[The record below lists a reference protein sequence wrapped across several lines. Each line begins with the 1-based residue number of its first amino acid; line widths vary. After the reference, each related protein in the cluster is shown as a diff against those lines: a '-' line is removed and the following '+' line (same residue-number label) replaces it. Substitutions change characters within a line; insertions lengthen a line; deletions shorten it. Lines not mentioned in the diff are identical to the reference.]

1 MELFEKNEN
10 MDHKKAADVTVIVT
24 TKNRFELLIRA
35 LASISR
41 QSQLPFEILIM
52 NNGNRFT
59 ADEENCIQRACELI
73 SRVRI
78 VNAQQLTDVSSCR
91 ELGLQMT
98 SSGFATYLDDDNIMW
113 PNWIENAF
121 EFISEGDLSFI
132 YGAQLREDYELRY
145 FHQVF
150 TQEKIR
156 SDNLIDTNSIMH
168 KSRLG
173 RWTPGVSRLSDWSFI
188 LNFISDNPQEEII
201 PLNAISTIYKVDAPD
216 RITTSLY
223 SPYKVLIGLLHELIH
238 DSKIVLNLEKVYC
251 IICSSMNILT
261 DGPNGRE
268 SATCPNCG
276 SLERHRVLKMLLELI
291 AQHLTKNQEIGK
303 VIEVAPSTVSRSIFT
318 VFGSNYQSFDFNP
331 SADGRDCD
339 FVADIC
345 DIPLEDNSVSLFVA
359 LHVLEHVQNDRL
371 ALKEISRVLKPSG
384 VCLLQVPL
392 GTPSQST
399 QEGLI
404 EDDLE
409 RIARYG
415 QIDHV
420 RMYGEDIIE
429 RIQESGML
437 ATFIS
442 VEDLFPDFLISALG
456 LRDGMKFI
464 FSMRNEN
471 SFSASNFAE
480 FIKMLQSDYK
490 RLEIFCNLI
499 EERIK
504 QM

>member
-1 MELFEKNEN
+1 MK
-10 MDHKKAADVTVIVT
+10 I
-24 TKNRFELLIRA
+24 LLIADQPWQTEVLLRVSKEISSLYPQA
-35 LASISR
+35 SFDLAVCDYYMFR
-41 QSQLPFEILIM
+41 YTNTFL
-52 NNGNRFT
+52 NG
-59 ADEENCIQRACELI
+59 IK
-73 SRVRI
+73 S
-78 VNAQQLTDVSSCR
+78 
-91 ELGLQMT
+91 
-98 SSGFATYLDDDNIMW
+98 
-113 PNWIENAF
+113 AF
-121 EFISEGDLSFI
+121 HGK
-132 YGAQLREDYELRY
+132 
-145 FHQVF
+145 VF